1 MVVDLRANVGAG
13 NEAGSPNARIGVLLL
28 HGLTGMPSEMRP
40 TAKHLKRLGYRVETP
55 LLPGHGGTHQELL
68 ATTWKDWVK
77 GARQAL
83 DKLASDCDKVV
94 VGGLSMGSSVSVMLA
109 ADDPRVSGIIMMS
122 TTLRYDAPGHSRLYL
137 LLPLIDIFPPLGK
150 WTYWTEK
157 PPYGLMDQR
166 LQRMITKSIEA
177 AQRGENTEFGLFRTY
192 SGSLRQMTHLVKEV
206 KKSASKVTCPALIL
220 HSLDDSLTTVN
231 NAIDIYKMLGS
242 KDKSVIL
249 LNGCDHVLTLDLRK
263 NDVANHIAEFVD
275 RICGT
280 PDSAKQLAA
289 VSVL

>member
-1 MVVDLRANVGAG
+1 MVVDLTANIGARK
-13 NEAGSPNARIGVLLL
+13 EADQAKSKIGVLLL

-40 TAKHLKRLGYRVETP
+40 VAKHLKRLGYRVETP

-68 ATTWKDWVK
+68 ATTWRDWVS
-77 GARQAL
+77 GAKVAL
-83 DKLASDCDKVV
+83 DKLAADCEKVV

-109 ADDPRVSGIIMMS
+109 ASDPRISGIIMMS

-137 LLPLIDIFPPLGK
+137 LLPLIDFFPPLGR

-242 KDKSVIL
+242 KDKNVIL

-263 NDVANHIAEFVD
+263 NDVASFIAQFVA
-275 RICGT
+275 RTCGT
-280 PDSAKQLAA
+280 ASAVNQPSA
-289 VSVL
+289 VSIL